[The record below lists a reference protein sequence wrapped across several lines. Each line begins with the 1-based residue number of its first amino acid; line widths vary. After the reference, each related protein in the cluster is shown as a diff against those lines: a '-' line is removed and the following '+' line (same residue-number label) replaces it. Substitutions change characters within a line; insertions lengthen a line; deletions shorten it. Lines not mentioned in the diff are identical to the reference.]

1 MYYYH
6 LHIKVDMIIS
16 NSWLTETINGKNV
29 KNKFNFTISS
39 LADTLISMQCAYCV
53 ARPKL
58 LSSGSG
64 Q

>member
-16 NSWLTETINGKNV
+16 NSETINEKNV